1 VCLFTPS
8 DESDSE
14 SFAVGNVKLV
24 IRIAACVYKGL
35 PVWAVFAKSVSHL
48 SVHCGLSRFGLCDAS
63 LWYKQCEL
71 NNRLFTVW
79 FISFG
84 LRLSLDTAAEALP
97 QAVVVCVLKAS

>member
-1 VCLFTPS
+1 MC
-8 DESDSE
+8 
-14 SFAVGNVKLV
+14 K
-24 IRIAACVYKGL
+24 IR
-35 PVWAVFAKSVSHL
+35 SHL
-48 SVHCGLSRFGLCDAS
+48 SIHCGLCRFALCDAS

-84 LRLSLDTAAEALP
+84 RRLSLDTAAEALP

>member
-1 VCLFTPS
+1 VCLRVCLF
-8 DESDSE
+8 
-14 SFAVGNVKLV
+14 
-24 IRIAACVYKGL
+24 GL
-35 PVWAVFAKSVSHL
+35 YLQNPFPTFRFIVVF
-48 SVHCGLSRFGLCDAS
+48 SRFGLCDAS

-84 LRLSLDTAAEALP
+84 RRLSLDTAAEALP